1 MLFLIQFSYLGKDLG
16 KTGLK
21 LIGNKAIQRKVIKI
35 KINIKSVSI
44 NINININIKIID
56 KHTYKLFII
65 YR

>member
-44 NINININIKIID
+44 NINIKIID
-56 KHTYKLFII
+56 KHTYNLFII
-65 YR
+65 YRELV